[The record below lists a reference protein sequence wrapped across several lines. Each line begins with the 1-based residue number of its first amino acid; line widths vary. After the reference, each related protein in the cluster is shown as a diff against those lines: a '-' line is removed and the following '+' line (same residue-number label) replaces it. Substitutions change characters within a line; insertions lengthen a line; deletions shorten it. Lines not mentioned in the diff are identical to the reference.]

1 MGPSTFRV
9 ITPSPVRI
17 QPLGV
22 TWRRLDHDVLSP
34 DSEDHLPGELNLA
47 RGSGRKYL
55 PERSACE
62 RTRRIQI
69 VGAIEQI
76 EKFSPQLK
84 GHFLAQPK
92 ILVDVKINILVG
104 GTSQVVSTLCAER
117 VRYRGKRSFVNPD

>member
-1 MGPSTFRV
+1 MGSFRNSQKNTRVSTHGP
-9 ITPSPVRI
+9 ISKNY
-17 QPLGV
+17 
-22 TWRRLDHDVLSP
+22 
-34 DSEDHLPGELNLA
+34 LPGELDFA
-47 RGSGRKYL
+47 RGSGREYL
-55 PERSACE
+55 AERRARE
-62 RTRRIQI
+62 RARRIQI

-117 VRYRGKRSFVNPD
+117 VRYRGKRSFVNPA